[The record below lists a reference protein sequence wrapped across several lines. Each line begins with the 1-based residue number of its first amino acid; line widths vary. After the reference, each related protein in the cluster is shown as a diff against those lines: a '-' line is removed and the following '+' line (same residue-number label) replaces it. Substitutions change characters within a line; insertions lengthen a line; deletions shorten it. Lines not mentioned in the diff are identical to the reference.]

1 MRKSKKKRL
10 SLRQFFFS
18 LIFLAGLGVLAFP
31 LVSQYLYYRA
41 SIVQVTA
48 FDEGVK
54 QIDRSE
60 IERRLHLAEAY
71 NDSVAAGSDIQ
82 ITDPYSEEERKEGLK
97 EYAKMLE
104 VNEQIGHVRIPKIVE
119 DLPIYAGTSENVLQ
133 KGVGHLEGTSLPV
146 GGNNTHAILTAHR
159 GLPTAKL
166 FTNLD
171 KLEKGDKFYI
181 HNIGGTLAYQ
191 VDQITVIEPSDVEK
205 LAVVP
210 GHDYVTLLTCTP
222 YMVNSHRLLVRGHR
236 IEYVEAIA
244 EKEEA
249 SFKENQLYKELFYG
263 TLVLLIILLILF
275 IRLYRKQKKVKK
287 EKDA

>member
-1 MRKSKKKRL
+1 MKKHKSKKWSFSKR
-10 SLRQFFFS
+10 RFFFT
-18 LIFLAGLGVLAFP
+18 LIFLLGLGTIAFP

-41 SIVQVTA
+41 SIVEVTA
-48 FDEGVK
+48 FDDGTK
-54 QIDRSE
+54 KLDKSD
-60 IERRLHLAEAY
+60 IERRIHLAEAY
-71 NDSVAAGSDIQ
+71 NDSVASGSNIE
-82 ITDPYSEEERKEGLK
+82 IKDPYSEEERQEGLK

-119 DLPIYAGTSENVLQ
+119 DLPIYAGSTESVLQ
-133 KGVGHLEGTSLPV
+133 RGVGHLEGTSLPV

-181 HNIGGTLAYQ
+181 HYIGGTLAYQ
-191 VDQITVIEPSDVEK
+191 VDQISVIDPSEIDK

-222 YMVNSHRLLVRGHR
+222 YMVNTHRLLVRGHR
-236 IEYVEAIA
+236 IDYVEALE
-244 EKEEA
+244 EKEA
-249 SFKENQLYKELFYG
+249 AGYKENQLYKILFYS
-263 TLVLLIILLILF
+263 TLALLIVLLILF
-275 IRLYRKQKKVKK
+275 VRLYRKQKKVKGN
-287 EKDA
+287 A